1 MLKKKN
7 IAMVMAA
14 ATVATSVA
22 PVFALESQKVD
33 EATIISEVE
42 KKLAVKYTDEKLGS
56 VYKVDVTLGTDAAV
70 EVKTVN
76 ELKKLIEKAE
86 VEKKSVTVEIADKGH
101 ATVDGKVVNTVKGQK
116 YTDASGL
123 ENIKNDNPAQA
134 AKVITADGIKE
145 VSTDGAVTSVE
156 ITLASKVEIVV
167 DVNSAK
173 LDFTKGLDK
182 DGNKIDI
189 ASADEA
195 TAKRVV
201 GFEVL
206 AGADETAEIAG
217 QKIAKLVYNGIE
229 AKTLEFN
236 LSDLSTDSGY
246 TKTGKEIV
254 ELLGKANGADAD
266 ITTDDEIVS
275 VVKDG
280 KKYNVEF
287 KKATDLKLEAL
298 KDGGYQLTISLKV
311 AEDGKSSP
319 NSSNVQ
325 ILVKSN
331 VQKDLVD
338 FKGAIESANKT
349 TIISLGKYEKLAGD
363 TRFETAVAI
372 SEAGFVGAK
381 EATNGEKVNANAIV
395 LVGENAVVD
404 GLASAPLAKKAGAPI
419 LLTKKDSVP
428 TETMKEIERLVEKGS
443 KIYLI
448 GGENT
453 ISKEVEAQLIKEMN
467 ANIVRLAGDDRYDT
481 SLKIAKELKSN
492 STEAFVVGGDG
503 LADAM
508 SVAAVAAQKE
518 APIIVTPAE
527 GLTRDAKAFL
537 DDETNKIATVDV
549 VGGTTKVSTQVL
561 KDIVEIKNGAPQAV
575 LVADRISGTDR
586 NDTNARVISKYFADE
601 TGLDNVYVAKDADTQ
616 LVDALA
622 AAPLAGKT
630 ANGAIV
636 LATNGLTKAQEDVLK
651 VKTSTVAN
659 NKAIQIGNGVAST
672 VMQKVL
678 KSLGI

>member
-33 EATIISEVE
+33 EATLVSEVE
-42 KKLAVKYTDEKLGS
+42 KKLAVKYTKEDLGS
-56 VYKVDVTLGTDAAV
+56 VYKVDVILGTDAAV

-86 VEKKSVTVEIADKGH
+86 VEEKSVTVEIADKGH
-101 ATVDGKVVNTVKGQK
+101 ATVDGKVVNTVKGTT
-116 YTDASGL
+116 YDIALPTDQDQDVAKA
-123 ENIKNDNPAQA
+123 IA
-134 AKVITADGIKE
+134 AKVIVKENNSDATFIKNN
-145 VSTDGAVTSVE
+145 T
-156 ITLASKVEIVV
+156 ITLASGVQLVV
-167 DVNSAK
+167 NGKTAK

-206 AGADETAEIAG
+206 AGTDETAEIAG
-217 QKIAKLVYNGIE
+217 QKVAKLVYNGIE

-236 LSDLSTDSGY
+236 LSDFDTDYGY
-246 TKTGKEIV
+246 TQEGKDLL
-254 ELLGKANGADAD
+254 ELLGKANEAKDD
-266 ITTDDEIVS
+266 PKTNDVVETNVTTIVKNGKNYQ
-275 VVKDG
+275 VKFE
-280 KKYNVEF
+280 KNN
-287 KKATDLKLEAL
+287 DLKLEAV
-298 KDGGYQLTISLKV
+298 KEGGYRLTVDLKV
-311 AEDGKSSP
+311 AEVGKDLP
-319 NSSNVQ
+319 HSSNVQ
-325 ILVKSN
+325 LVIKSN

-338 FKGAIESANKT
+338 FKKAIFDAKGTVVSA
-349 TIISLGKYEKLAGD
+349 GKYEKLAGD

-372 SEAGFVGAK
+372 SGEAYKAK
-381 EATNGEKVNANAIV
+381 GEADAIV

-404 GLASAPLAKKAGAPI
+404 GLASAPLAKKSKAPI

-443 KIYLI
+443 KVYLI

-453 ISKEVEAQLIKEMN
+453 ISKEVESQLIKEMN
-467 ANIVRLAGDDRYDT
+467 ANIVRLAGDDRHDT

-492 STEAFVVGGDG
+492 SKKAFVVGGDG

-508 SVAAVAAQKE
+508 SVAAVAAKKGAE
-518 APIIVTPAE
+518 SPIIVTPAE

-537 DDETNKIATVDV
+537 DDENNNIEKVDV

-561 KDIVEIKNGAPQAV
+561 KEIVEIKNATPQKAISV
-575 LVADRISGTDR
+575 DRISGTDR
-586 NDTNARVISKYFADE
+586 NDTNARVIAKYFDKAS
-601 TGLDNVYVAKDADTQ
+601 TLTNVYVAKDADSQ
-616 LVDALA
+616 LIDALA
-622 AAPLAGKT
+622 VAPLAGETTK
-630 ANGAIV
+630 GAIV
-636 LATNGLTKAQEDVLK
+636 LATNELTKAQEKALDTAK
-651 VKTSTVAN
+651 DDTPAK
-659 NKAIQIGNGVAST
+659 NKLTQVGNGVAST

-678 KSLGI
+678 KALGK